1 MFSGS
6 MLRSRSVADWISVA
20 VVLGAA
26 TAIGL
31 KWQSGAIDGLNLVA
45 LRQMTAGLAAEVG
58 DCGVAC
64 EPEFAGIS
72 GNPAIGMPY
81 LP

>member
-6 MLRSRSVADWISVA
+6 MLRSRSVSDWISVA
-20 VVLGAA
+20 VMLGAA

-31 KWQSGAIDGLNLVA
+31 RWQSGAMDGLNLVA
-45 LRQMTAGLAAEVG
+45 LRQMTAGLAAEAG
-58 DCGVAC
+58 DCGVGC
-64 EPEFAGIS
+64 DPEFAGIR
-72 GNPAIGMPY
+72 GDPAMGMPH